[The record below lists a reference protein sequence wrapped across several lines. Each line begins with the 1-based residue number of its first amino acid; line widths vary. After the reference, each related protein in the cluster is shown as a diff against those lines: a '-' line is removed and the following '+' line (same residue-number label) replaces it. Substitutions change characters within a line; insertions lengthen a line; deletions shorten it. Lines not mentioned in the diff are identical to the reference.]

1 MRVIKIYGKRARRA
15 GRPPPL
21 VRVALAVVGAHF
33 ALPPPVMKLTLRPE
47 WRMYPLSSFLGVLDL
62 KTGVIVALL
71 FALLNKVAGVYGL
84 IAALTGAGGS
94 FAQISLYL
102 YSTLA
107 LVAIALGLKAVKRVR
122 LPSPFSS
129 PSHALTAFTAQE
141 DAKQTLYFAHFFFFD
156 HALSTAWVIWFAI
169 VWWVKTP
176 HDGRRQAHSAAQEA
190 MMHAAPPH
198 EPMTDAQRVA
208 AAMAIWEQEKGFAAA
223 IIAVS
228 WLSKLYFALLIYSYA
243 SHLRKGSYRALP
255 LSRSTPV
262 LSAQV
267 PSHYENGAAP
277 YDDTALG
284 LGEDEDGVDD
294 FYRVPLRTPVS
305 RGGNGTPNGRAST
318 PLSRNVTP
326 NGHKPGQGSAS
337 SLADFVSAP
346 RGKSG
351 LGNGNGEVV
360 FDVEERR

>member
-1 MRVIKIYGKRARRA
+1 
-15 GRPPPL
+15 
-21 VRVALAVVGAHF
+21 
-33 ALPPPVMKLTLRPE
+33 MKLTLRPE
-47 WRMYPLSSFLGVLDL
+47 WRLYPLSSFLGVLDL

-107 LVAIALGLKAVKRVR
+107 LVAIALGLKAVKR
-122 LPSPFSS
+122 
-129 PSHALTAFTAQE
+129 E

-208 AAMAIWEQEKGFAAA
+208 AAMTIWEQEKGFAAA
-223 IIAVS
+223 IIAMS
-228 WLSKLYFALLIYSYA
+228 WLSKFYFALLIYSYA

-267 PSHYENGAAP
+267 PSHYENGAAL

-305 RGGNGTPNGRAST
+305 RGGMASGNGLASGNGTPNGRATT

-326 NGHKPGQGSAS
+326 NGHKPGQGSTS
-337 SLADFVSAP
+337 SLADFVGAP

-360 FDVEERR
+360 FDAEERR

>member
-1 MRVIKIYGKRARRA
+1 
-15 GRPPPL
+15 
-21 VRVALAVVGAHF
+21 
-33 ALPPPVMKLTLRPE
+33 MKLTLRPE
-47 WRMYPLSSFLGVLDL
+47 WRLYPLASFLGVLDL
-62 KTGVIVALL
+62 KTGVVVALL

-102 YSTLA
+102 YSTAA
-107 LVAIALGLKAVKRVR
+107 LVAIALGLKAVKR
-122 LPSPFSS
+122 
-129 PSHALTAFTAQE
+129 E

-169 VWWVKTP
+169 VWWLRTP
-176 HDGRRQAHSAAQEA
+176 HDGRRQANSAAQEA

-223 IIAVS
+223 IIAMS

-243 SHLRKGSYRALP
+243 AHLRKGSYRALP
-255 LSRSTPV
+255 LSRPAPSLGAPV
-262 LSAQV
+262 PAHYDASGAPPASA
-267 PSHYENGAAP
+267 AL
-277 YDDTALG
+277 YDDSALG

-294 FYRVPLRTPVS
+294 FYRVPLRTPV
-305 RGGNGTPNGRAST
+305 GKGAMQNGRAS
-318 PLSRNVTP
+318 P
-326 NGHKPGQGSAS
+326 GHRPGQGSAS

-346 RGKSG
+346 RGKSA
-351 LGNGNGEVV
+351 LGNGAADVV
-360 FDVEERR
+360 FDADEVRL